1 MPSDRV
7 KTLRLLTLPCQKT
20 NPDGVICGEK
30 RWRLS
35 LFWMLG
41 VLDGVICGGKRWRLS
56 LFWMLGV
63 LDVVNCGGKVLGFAI
78 IALWVKWDAAFCN
91 DVACLIPP

>member
-1 MPSDRV
+1 M
-7 KTLRLLTLPCQKT
+7 L
-20 NPDGVICGEK
+20 DGVICGGK

>member
-1 MPSDRV
+1 MPLGRV

-35 LFWMLG
+35 LLWMLG
-41 VLDGVICGGKRWRLS
+41 VLDGVI
-56 LFWMLGV
+56 
-63 LDVVNCGGKVLGFAI
+63 CGGKVLGFAI